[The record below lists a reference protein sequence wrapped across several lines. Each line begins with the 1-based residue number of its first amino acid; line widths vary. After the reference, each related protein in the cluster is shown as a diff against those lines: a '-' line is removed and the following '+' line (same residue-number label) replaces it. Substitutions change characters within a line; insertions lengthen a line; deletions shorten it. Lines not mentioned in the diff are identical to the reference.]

1 MASQLHWVL
10 STELRN
16 CHIMAYARSAT
27 PPTSG
32 LRIPLLFQES
42 VLLCDK
48 CQPLLQLAETIR
60 FADSTR
66 VIKGYTIFLIQLVFQ
81 QKEFQMSVE
90 QVARD
95 LVLNMNNEEKVKTML
110 TADAMA
116 SGGVLPQP
124 IPVKEAMKVM
134 TGLTTAFPDLKFD
147 VQQVT
152 VNGNQATVKA
162 QWSGTQTGALSLM
175 PGMPSIPP
183 TGKKVSVKDT
193 YVITVQGD
201 KVSHMQ
207 VDSPAD
213 GGIPAALAQLGVKM
227 PEM

>member
-1 MASQLHWVL
+1 
-10 STELRN
+10 
-16 CHIMAYARSAT
+16 
-27 PPTSG
+27 
-32 LRIPLLFQES
+32 
-42 VLLCDK
+42 
-48 CQPLLQLAETIR
+48 
-60 FADSTR
+60 
-66 VIKGYTIFLIQLVFQ
+66 
-81 QKEFQMSVE
+81 MSVE

-95 LVLNMNNEEKVKTML
+95 LVMNMNNEKKVETML

-124 IPVKEAMKVM
+124 IPVSEAMKVM
-134 TGLTTAFPDLKFD
+134 NGLTTAFPDLKFD

-183 TGKKVSVKDT
+183 TGKKVSVKDA

-207 VDSPAD
+207 IDSPAD
-213 GGIPAALAQLGVKM
+213 GGIPGALAQLGVKM
-227 PEM
+227 PGM